1 MTVPIA
7 TREQTYLEVLQ
18 YYARQMQCLDDG
30 DLAGYA
36 ATFTEDGEFS
46 HTPGRPPARTRAGI
60 LDDLVEFH
68 RRFEADPM
76 RRRHHFSMVD
86 IDHGDGDGATLTA
99 TAYAL
104 VVAQRP
110 GAAPEVR
117 ASCVVH
123 DVLVRDADGGLR
135 NRSRLVQYD

>member
-1 MTVPIA
+1 MTLPIS

-18 YYARQMQCLDDG
+18 YYARQMQRLDDG

-46 HTPGRPPARTRAGI
+46 HTPGRPPARTRTGI
-60 LDDLVEFH
+60 LEDLVEFH

-86 IDHGDGDGATLTA
+86 IDDGDDGSLTA

-104 VVAQRP
+104 VVALRP
-110 GAAPEVR
+110 GTAPEVR

-135 NRSRLVQYD
+135 NRSRVVQYD

>member
-1 MTVPIA
+1 MTVSIEA
-7 TREQTYLEVLQ
+7 REQTYIEVLQ
-18 YYARQMQCLDDG
+18 YYARQMQRLDDG

-60 LDDLVEFH
+60 LEDLVEFH
-68 RRFEADPM
+68 QRSGADPI

-86 IDHGDGDGATLTA
+86 IDHGEDGALTA

-104 VVAQRP
+104 VVALRP
-110 GAAPEVR
+110 GSAPEVR

-135 NRSRLVQYD
+135 NRSRFVQYD